1 MQSISAF
8 KLARFSWHANDRVY
22 VEFREQPGLD
32 DYLGII
38 HAEQETILQDDCR
51 TTVSPQTIHDSRHSQ
66 PFRCSPNRTENDSSP
81 RLFPNRRMEDSSK
94 LQVPGHLP
102 YNQAHLAGT
111 YYHGIHT
118 GHPNHTATLLSH
130 NSPHFLYYI
139 LNDLREG
146 NHGRSICVCP
156 NHPTAP
162 SSQTRTC
169 RHHCP
174 GSPKQSE
181 PPQKHGRLLRQNA
194 S

>member
-81 RLFPNRRMEDSSK
+81 RLFRTAVWRIHQNYRYLVIFRIIKHISQERIIME
-94 LQVPGHLP
+94 
-102 YNQAHLAGT
+102 
-111 YYHGIHT
+111 
-118 GHPNHTATLLSH
+118 
-130 NSPHFLYYI
+130 YI
-139 LNDLREG
+139 RDIQIIQQRYCHIIPL
-146 NHGRSICVCP
+146 IFCIIY
-156 NHPTAP
+156 
-162 SSQTRTC
+162 
-169 RHHCP
+169 
-174 GSPKQSE
+174 
-181 PPQKHGRLLRQNA
+181 
-194 S
+194 